1 MQLDAET
8 LEIET
13 AVYIYIANSVD
24 TLGIGD
30 SFTSSTNPSIPQPRS
45 PDDGDEKP
53 AASVPPATTSGQ
65 ESPLTTRG
73 AGEQETW
80 C

>member
-24 TLGIGD
+24 TLGIGE
-30 SFTSSTNPSIPQPRS
+30 SSAMHQFHEPQHS
-45 PDDGDEKP
+45 P
-53 AASVPPATTSGQ
+53 AQ
-65 ESPLTTRG
+65 ES
-73 AGEQETW
+73 
-80 C
+80 